1 MWLCLQ
7 TALHSK
13 AQVMQ
18 NYLSAQGSAKAH
30 ADSHSSSLITQ
41 VYGSQES
48 TYPSSPV
55 SDGITPSNAA
65 SRQISG
71 TASRLY
77 ITPHPVQGSQ
87 GFGGGQCSF
96 APGFSPDVNPFAS
109 TPKEQGPVSM
119 TGKPM
124 DLVQIQPNV
133 WLPLTV
139 VQQAGGDPDLAL
151 HLASQGQIAPD
162 THADAGNPPAHNSW
176 GVDAWARKHLSD
188 SSAMSQKLGFGDQSN
203 SHHHVPFSEP
213 ELHFS
218 TQNDLANSNKAKM
231 QIIGSEWT
239 VDDNKETGSDS
250 RKAAGRSMHQSGFD
264 PIIGPPANNVGR
276 AARAGMPA
284 VHTAPNSHAPFSFKS
299 PTVSL
304 PSMGSNSI
312 FISPQCVLDNS
323 SLFSYGVATP
333 EQASHSSTSHPWYS
347 TPEAGLPHGWG
358 HNFAPNGTPNTACY
372 YPELNPSAAKHMS
385 EMYGLGS
392 GGRSLLPHVPHGL
405 GSGGPYWQD
414 PSMGQFLPEY
424 GVNPTLQM
432 SHTNMAAAMGAHDSS
447 PHLPGQ
453 SCCT

>member
-1 MWLCLQ
+1 
-7 TALHSK
+7 
-13 AQVMQ
+13 MQ
-18 NYLSAQGSAKAH
+18 KYLSAQGSAKAH
-30 ADSHSSSLITQ
+30 SEAHSSSLISQ

-55 SDGITPSNAA
+55 SDDITPSNAA

-87 GFGGGQCSF
+87 GVQGGRCSF
-96 APGFSPDVNPFAS
+96 APAFGPDVNTFAS

-133 WLPLTV
+133 WLPLAV
-139 VQQAGGDPDLAL
+139 VQQAGGNPDLAL

-162 THADAGNPPAHNSW
+162 NHAEASIPPAHHGW
-176 GVDAWARKHLSD
+176 GVDVWARKHLSD
-188 SSAMSQKLGFGDQSN
+188 SSVMSQKLNFGDQSD
-203 SHHHVPFSEP
+203 SHHYVPLSKP
-213 ELHFS
+213 ELCFS
-218 TQNDLANSNKAKM
+218 TQKDLADSNKAKM
-231 QIIGSEWT
+231 QMVGSEWT
-239 VDDNKETGSDS
+239 PDINMKTGGNSS
-250 RKAAGRSMHQSGFD
+250 KAAGRCVDQSGFD

-276 AARAGMPA
+276 AARAGAPA
-284 VHTAPNSHAPFSFKS
+284 LHTVPNSHAPFSFKS

-304 PSMGSNSI
+304 PSMGSNST

-347 TPEAGLPHGWG
+347 TPEAGLPQGWG

-392 GGRSLLPHVPHGL
+392 GGHSLLPHIPQGL
-405 GSGGPYWQD
+405 GSGGPSWQD
-414 PSMGQFLPEY
+414 SLMGQFLPDY
-424 GVNPTLQM
+424 GVAPNLQM

-453 SCCT
+453 FCCP